1 MAQSH
6 KNEVIQYAHDVV
18 DGKITAGGN
27 VRECNRFLQWTQ
39 RDDIELNCHD
49 ADLAINIV
57 EKIIV
62 HCKGEDIRGEPL
74 MNRPLLLEP
83 FQKFIFYNLFG
94 WKYKGTNIGVF
105 KEAFIFFP
113 RKNGKTMLAAAMA
126 FANGIINRKSGS
138 QIYITAAS
146 LKQTMEAFNDLK
158 YSLEYRGIAKD
169 PNCAIKDNAFE
180 HSIKISFYDSQGR
193 PDGFFKIDAM
203 PSNPDAQDSFNCN
216 CAIADEIQAFRKTAQ
231 YNRFKEAMKAYTNK
245 MMIGIT
251 TAGDDINSFGY
262 RRLEYAEKVLDG
274 VVQDDSLFCFVS
286 HADKKPNGDV
296 DYLDP
301 KQWEKANPGYG
312 VLIRPED
319 MENDARQAM
328 NDPQQRKDFLSRSL
342 NVYTNGMRSWFDLEE
357 FRKSDEKYNW
367 TMEDLVKLP
376 IQWYGGA
383 DLSRMYDLTAAAL
396 FGHYQDTDIIIT
408 HAFFPVVQAVHKADE
423 DGIPLFGWQDDGL
436 LTMCNSPTVNA
447 SDVVNWFINMRKKGF
462 RIVQIGYD
470 RKFAREFFVQMKTA
484 HFRIVDQPQYYYVKS
499 EGFRHIEKAAKD
511 GTLYYL
517 HNEAYEYCVSNVQAV
532 EKTDDMVQYEKI
544 DKTHRIDLF
553 DASVFACVRYLANIE
568 RNKKN
573 QNWWGDDEGGTGE

>member
-1 MAQSH
+1 
-6 KNEVIQYAHDVV
+6 
-18 DGKITAGGN
+18 
-27 VRECNRFLQWTQ
+27 
-39 RDDIELNCHD
+39 
-49 ADLAINIV
+49 
-57 EKIIV
+57 
-62 HCKGEDIRGEPL
+62 
-74 MNRPLLLEP
+74 
-83 FQKFIFYNLFG
+83 
-94 WKYKGTNIGVF
+94 
-105 KEAFIFFP
+105 
-113 RKNGKTMLAAAMA
+113 
-126 FANGIINRKSGS
+126 
-138 QIYITAAS
+138 
-146 LKQTMEAFNDLK
+146 
-158 YSLEYRGIAKD
+158 
-169 PNCAIKDNAFE
+169 
-180 HSIKISFYDSQGR
+180 
-193 PDGFFKIDAM
+193 
-203 PSNPDAQDSFNCN
+203 
-216 CAIADEIQAFRKTAQ
+216 
-231 YNRFKEAMKAYTNK
+231 
-245 MMIGIT
+245 
-251 TAGDDINSFGY
+251 
-262 RRLEYAEKVLDG
+262 
-274 VVQDDSLFCFVS
+274 
-286 HADKKPNGDV
+286 
-296 DYLDP
+296 
-301 KQWEKANPGYG
+301 
-312 VLIRPED
+312 
-319 MENDARQAM
+319 
-328 NDPQQRKDFLSRSL
+328 
-342 NVYTNGMRSWFDLEE
+342 
-357 FRKSDEKYNW
+357 
-367 TMEDLVKLP
+367 MEDLVKLP